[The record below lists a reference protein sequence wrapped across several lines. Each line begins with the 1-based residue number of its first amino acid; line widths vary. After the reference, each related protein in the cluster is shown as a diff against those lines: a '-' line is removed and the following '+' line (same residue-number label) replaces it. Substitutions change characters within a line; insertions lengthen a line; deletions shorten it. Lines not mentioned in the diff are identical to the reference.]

1 MDRGINKVKG
11 GIYHIVEEILI
22 FLFFPF
28 SFFYQSCIPV
38 MYNRVVVQKEEEEKE
53 RYPDLFVVRYVQ
65 DAKMDGRMIYYT
77 CFLLLYPYFYFLF
90 FFFF

>member
-1 MDRGINKVKG
+1 
-11 GIYHIVEEILI
+11 
-22 FLFFPF
+22 
-28 SFFYQSCIPV
+28 

-90 FFFF
+90 FFFFF